1 MSAQQQRKEDTAMT
15 TNTSAG
21 RAGVAPW
28 LERCPVCGVTYEGE
42 RERIEH
48 INRNHAAA
56 VQEAIDKLS
65 SHAQQWARRTI
76 EASRS
81 SGN

>member
-1 MSAQQQRKEDTAMT
+1 MTRKEDTAMT

-28 LERCPVCGVTYEGE
+28 LERCPVCGATYEGE
-42 RERIEH
+42 QERVEH
-48 INRNHAAA
+48 INRTHAAA
-56 VQEAIDKLS
+56 VQEAIAKLS
-65 SHAQQWARRTI
+65 SHAQQWTLRAI
-76 EASRS
+76 EASRH